1 MELQI
6 ERVGRSQFLVYQMQP
21 DEELD
26 EIGLGMIENN
36 KISGI
41 LPITQNHID
50 EESKLSFNIT
60 SQVSLE
66 QLVRGMVSRKKILTV
81 FISIC
86 DTFLEAENY
95 MLEDDFFLM
104 EKKYIY
110 TDPSNGR
117 ANLVYF
123 PVLREAEPINLRY
136 FFRDL
141 IHSIQSNPN
150 ENCDYVEKV
159 VSFLDSEESFDLR
172 KFRELVYDLRLN
184 EGRLNGPTG
193 YGSSEFSP
201 MGGGSGFGYGTNAQN
216 GGGGQPYNMGQQDPD
231 DPYSSIGGGSD
242 INYEYPSN
250 NSDDQYEYE
259 TEPVKKKSLF
269 GGLFKGKKK
278 EKKEKKPAKEKKSI
292 FGRKKEPEYEEE
304 MSSLGFEVPGQ
315 DNYPGGGG
323 NIGFEVPPAGG
334 DAGRYQAPFDDQQ
347 RVVKQPWGTG
357 KQKRAVN
364 QILDTDFAGGG
375 SPDDEGGGYTIMGEE
390 NKRGEE
396 VIPAGPI
403 EELPYVP
410 PEVPPAFRHSAILT
424 RVSTGERKEVAGNM
438 IRIGRQRDAVDFMIT
453 GNKSVSHTHAS
464 IVRGADGNYYL
475 YDLQSKNHSYLNGE
489 RLVSGRDYLLHNND
503 RIRLANEEFVFT
515 E

>member
-36 KISGI
+36 NISGI
-41 LPITQNHID
+41 LPITLNHID
-50 EESKLSFNIT
+50 EERKLSFNIT

-95 MLEDDFFLM
+95 MFEDDFFLM

-159 VSFLDSEESFDLR
+159 VSFLESEESFDLR
-172 KFRELVYDLRLN
+172 KFHELVYDLRLN
-184 EGRLNGPTG
+184 EGSLNGPTG
-193 YGSSEFSP
+193 YVTGGFSP
-201 MGGGSGFGYGTNAQN
+201 MGGGPGFGYGTNS
-216 GGGGQPYNMGQQDPD
+216 QQYPNT

-250 NSDDQYEYE
+250 NPDDQYEYE

-269 GGLFKGKKK
+269 GGLFKG
-278 EKKEKKPAKEKKSI
+278 KKPAKEKKSI

-364 QILDTDFAGGG
+364 QIMDTDFAGGG

-403 EELPYVP
+403 EELPYAP
-410 PEVPPAFRHSAILT
+410 QEVPPAFRHSAILT

-475 YDLQSKNHSYLNGE
+475 YDLESKNHTYLNGE
-489 RLVSGRDYLLHNND
+489 RLVSGRDYQLHNND
-503 RIRLANEEFVFT
+503 QIRLANEDFIFT

>member
-36 KISGI
+36 NISGI
-41 LPITQNHID
+41 LPITLNHID
-50 EESKLSFNIT
+50 EERKLSFNIT

-95 MLEDDFFLM
+95 MFEDDFFLM

-159 VSFLDSEESFDLR
+159 VSFLESEESFDLR
-172 KFRELVYDLRLN
+172 KFHELVYDLRLN
-184 EGRLNGPTG
+184 EGSLNGPTG
-193 YGSSEFSP
+193 YVTGGFSP
-201 MGGGSGFGYGTNAQN
+201 MGGGPGFGYGTNS
-216 GGGGQPYNMGQQDPD
+216 QQYPNT

-250 NSDDQYEYE
+250 NPDDQYEYE

-278 EKKEKKPAKEKKSI
+278 EKKLI
-292 FGRKKEPEYEEE
+292 F
-304 MSSLGFEVPGQ
+304 SL
-315 DNYPGGGG
+315 
-323 NIGFEVPPAGG
+323 
-334 DAGRYQAPFDDQQ
+334 
-347 RVVKQPWGTG
+347 
-357 KQKRAVN
+357 
-364 QILDTDFAGGG
+364 
-375 SPDDEGGGYTIMGEE
+375 
-390 NKRGEE
+390 
-396 VIPAGPI
+396 
-403 EELPYVP
+403 
-410 PEVPPAFRHSAILT
+410 
-424 RVSTGERKEVAGNM
+424 
-438 IRIGRQRDAVDFMIT
+438 
-453 GNKSVSHTHAS
+453 
-464 IVRGADGNYYL
+464 
-475 YDLQSKNHSYLNGE
+475 
-489 RLVSGRDYLLHNND
+489 
-503 RIRLANEEFVFT
+503 
-515 E
+515 

>member
-6 ERVGRSQFLVYQMQP
+6 ERVGRSQFLIYQMQP

-36 KISGI
+36 NISGI
-41 LPITQNHID
+41 LPITLNHID
-50 EESKLSFNIT
+50 EERKLSFNIT

-95 MLEDDFFLM
+95 MFEDDFFLM

-159 VSFLDSEESFDLR
+159 VSFLESEESFDLR
-172 KFRELVYDLRLN
+172 KFHELVYDLRLN
-184 EGRLNGPTG
+184 EGSLNGPTG
-193 YGSSEFSP
+193 YVTGGFSP
-201 MGGGSGFGYGTNAQN
+201 MGGGPGFGYGTNS
-216 GGGGQPYNMGQQDPD
+216 QQYPNT

-250 NSDDQYEYE
+250 NPDDQYEYE

-304 MSSLGFEVPGQ
+304 MQSLGFEVPGQ

-334 DAGRYQAPFDDQQ
+334 DAGRYQASFDEQQ
-347 RVVKQPWGTG
+347 RVVKQPRGIG
-357 KQKRAVN
+357 RQNRAVN
-364 QILDTDFAGGG
+364 QILDTDIGGGG

-390 NKRGEE
+390 NKRGED

-403 EELPYVP
+403 EELPYAP

-424 RVSTGERKEVAGNM
+424 RVSTGERKEIAGNM

>member
-6 ERVGRSQFLVYQMQP
+6 ERVGRSQFLIYQMQP

-36 KISGI
+36 NISGI
-41 LPITQNHID
+41 LPITLNHID
-50 EESKLSFNIT
+50 EERKLSFNIT

-95 MLEDDFFLM
+95 MFEDDFFLM

-159 VSFLDSEESFDLR
+159 ASFLDSEESFDLR

-184 EGRLNGPTG
+184 EGSLNGSTG
-193 YGSSEFSP
+193 YVTGGFSQ
-201 MGGGSGFGYGTNAQN
+201 MGGGPGFGYGPNSQN
-216 GGGGQPYNMGQQDPD
+216 GGGGQPYNRGTQDPD

-242 INYEYPSN
+242 INYDYPAHN
-250 NSDDQYEYE
+250 PDDPYEYE

-304 MSSLGFEVPGQ
+304 MQSLGFEVPGQ

-334 DAGRYQAPFDDQQ
+334 DAGRYQAPVDEQQ
-347 RVVKQPWGTG
+347 RVVRQPRGIG

-364 QILDTDFAGGG
+364 QILDYDTPGGG
-375 SPDDEGGGYTIMGEE
+375 IPDDEDGGYTIMGDED
-390 NKRGEE
+390 KRGEE
-396 VIPAGPI
+396 VFPAGPI
-403 EELPYVP
+403 EELPFAPQEAP
-410 PEVPPAFRHSAILT
+410 PVFKRSAILT

-464 IVRGADGNYYL
+464 IVKGADGNYYL
-475 YDLQSKNHSYLNGE
+475 YDLESKNHTYLNGE
-489 RLVSGRDYLLHNND
+489 RLVSGRDYQLHNND
-503 RIRLANEEFVFT
+503 QIRLANEDLIFT

>member
-36 KISGI
+36 NISGI
-41 LPITQNHID
+41 LPITLNHID
-50 EESKLSFNIT
+50 EERKLSFNIT

-95 MLEDDFFLM
+95 MFEDDFFLM

-159 VSFLDSEESFDLR
+159 VSFLESEESFDLR
-172 KFRELVYDLRLN
+172 KFHELVYDLRLN
-184 EGRLNGPTG
+184 EGSLNGPTG
-193 YGSSEFSP
+193 YVTGGFSP
-201 MGGGSGFGYGTNAQN
+201 MGGGPGFGYGTNS
-216 GGGGQPYNMGQQDPD
+216 QQYPNT

-250 NSDDQYEYE
+250 NPDDQYEYE

-304 MSSLGFEVPGQ
+304 MQSLGFEVPGQ

-334 DAGRYQAPFDDQQ
+334 DAGRYQASFDEQQ
-347 RVVKQPWGTG
+347 RVVKQPRGIG
-357 KQKRAVN
+357 RQNRAVN
-364 QILDTDFAGGG
+364 QILDTDIGGGG

-390 NKRGEE
+390 NKRGED

-403 EELPYVP
+403 EELPYAP

-424 RVSTGERKEVAGNM
+424 RVSTGERKEIAGNM